1 MVAAHIP
8 VLREEVLRR
17 LITTPDGVYVDG
29 TVGGGGHS
37 SALLDQLTAGATLIG
52 IDADSDNLDIA
63 EAQLHGYPQSIIL
76 AEANFGQLLA
86 VLRREGIDRIDG
98 LLLDLGLSTYQLDR
112 PERGFSYM
120 EEGPLDMQFSTSGT
134 NTASEFVN
142 TASEAEIRTVI
153 RSYGE
158 EKNARK
164 IARAII
170 HRRPLRTTTDLREVV
185 NEVTPEPYRIK
196 TLSRVFQAIRIQ
208 VNRELEILEQT
219 LTAAI
224 PVLKPGGRIVVIAYH
239 SLEDRIVK
247 QVFKYAEQDCV
258 CPPDLPQCMCDKE
271 QTLRILTRHVV
282 RPSEQEVRRNPRARS
297 ARLRAGER
305 V

>member
-8 VLREEVLRR
+8 VLREEVLRW
-17 LITTPDGVYVDG
+17 LISAPDGLYVDG

-37 SALLDQLTAGATLIG
+37 SALLDRLAADATLIG
-52 IDADSDNLDIA
+52 IDADADNLDLA

-86 VLRREGIDRIDG
+86 VLRREGIGRIDG
-98 LLLDLGLSTYQLDR
+98 LLLDLGLSTYQLNR

-142 TASEAEIRTVI
+142 TASEEEIRSVL

-158 EKNARK
+158 EKNARH
-164 IARAII
+164 IARSII
-170 HRRPLRTTTDLREVV
+170 RRRPLRTTTDLREAVDD
-185 NEVTPEPYRIK
+185 VTPERYRIK

-219 LTAAI
+219 LTSVI
-224 PVLKPGGRIVVIAYH
+224 PVLNPGGRVVVIAYH

-247 QVFKYAEQDCV
+247 RVFKYAEQDCV

-271 QTLRILTRHVV
+271 QTLRVLTRKVV
-282 RPSEQEVRRNPRARS
+282 RPLAEEVHRNPRARS